1 MRSRDPEVLLELL
14 RSTSLDLAQARDTDT
29 VLWTIAETSM
39 EILGYEDCVIYL
51 VDPDRPVLVQR
62 AAFGPKAIGRSEI
75 RNPIEIKIG
84 AGIVGAAAKTGETVR
99 VDDTLDDPRYIIDDE
114 PRRSELAVPIIDDG
128 EVIGVIDSE
137 HSEPCF
143 YTVDDEQALADLA
156 AIATA
161 RLRTAVTIEQL
172 ERARA
177 ALDELAA
184 TDPLTGLPNRRA
196 FEEHLRRLSHDAR
209 PAIGLIDLD
218 GFGRINDE
226 LGHAAGD
233 DLLQQVSTVMRE
245 TADHADLGARLDG
258 DEFAVVLDNGDVEKL
273 SSIMGQLIDR
283 IALVGWDWRG
293 GTLHVT
299 ASAGVA
305 RSNDDTSWADAEEAL
320 YLAKIDG
327 KNRIVVHNPEDP
339 RHIAR
344 WADRRLARETRDGLA
359 QGRFIL
365 YGQPIVQTDDHE
377 NRPIIVESLLRY
389 VDDDGSHQ
397 TPTPFISAAGQYGL
411 AERVDRW
418 VIEKTVGWLAAHP
431 QAPTMSINV
440 HPNTIVS
447 GDIVRYLGTV
457 LGQRSVEP
465 GRVIVEIT
473 ENAAMGNEPRFRE
486 VVKELRHWGTRVAI
500 DDFGSGWTSLTVARD
515 LEVDFVK
522 IDGAWIRSATVDE
535 LSRQVV
541 ESVAT
546 TASTIGARTV
556 AEWVENDTTR
566 DFLAELGIDY
576 VQGFLIGPPMP
587 IDEVR
592 SQDDETPRQPGRS
605 PGSASHAVDVHPS
618 AVVTTEPAAFGEHA

>member
-1 MRSRDPEVLLELL
+1 
-14 RSTSLDLAQARDTDT
+14 
-29 VLWTIAETSM
+29 M

-258 DEFAVVLDNGDVEKL
+258 DEFAVVLDNGDVEEL

-359 QGRFIL
+359 QGRFIS
-365 YGQPIVQTDDHE
+365 TASRSC
-377 NRPIIVESLLRY
+377 RPTITKIARSSSSRSCAMSTTTAPTRHQRRSSLLPAST
-389 VDDDGSHQ
+389 VW
-397 TPTPFISAAGQYGL
+397 PSA
-411 AERVDRW
+411 DRW
-418 VIEKTVGWLAAHP
+418 VIEEAVGWLAAHP

-465 GRVIVEIT
+465 GRAIVEIT
-473 ENAAMGNEPRFRE
+473 ENAAMGDEPRFRE
-486 VVKELRHWGTRVAI
+486 VVKELRHWGTRLHRRFRERLDIAHR
-500 DDFGSGWTSLTVARD
+500 GTRPRGRLR
-515 LEVDFVK
+515 
-522 IDGAWIRSATVDE
+522 
-535 LSRQVV
+535 
-541 ESVAT
+541 
-546 TASTIGARTV
+546 
-556 AEWVENDTTR
+556 ENRWRLD
-566 DFLAELGIDY
+566 
-576 VQGFLIGPPMP
+576 P
-587 IDEVR
+587 
-592 SQDDETPRQPGRS
+592 
-605 PGSASHAVDVHPS
+605 
-618 AVVTTEPAAFGEHA
+618 